1 MLKLPLPRS
10 EELLSRVKE
19 RLGPNRA
26 GLTIG
31 VDGPDGVGKSSLASW
46 LSWQLGTPTV
56 HLDLYI
62 VRNRKPGRPL
72 EWRTEEVTRIIGARI
87 DAAMP
92 RPVVVE
98 GIILLDVLGAIQRTA
113 DFLVYVHGEGSRH
126 YSAALADYCARWKPE
141 ARADF
146 TLAGFEQAG

>member
-1 MLKLPLPRS
+1 VLKLPLPRS

-19 RLGPNRA
+19 RLGPNRS
-26 GLTIG
+26 GLIIG

-62 VRNRKPGRPL
+62 VSNRKPGRPL

-87 DAAMP
+87 DAARP

-98 GIILLDVLGAIQRTA
+98 GILLLDVLETVQRTA
-113 DFLVYVHGEGSRH
+113 DFLGYVHGEGSRH
-126 YSAALADYCARWKPE
+126 YSTALADYRTRREPGS
-141 ARADF
+141 RADF
-146 TLAGFEQAG
+146 TLTGFERAV